1 VFRVTASVE
10 VLIALGQPVL
20 AGGFLSGHY
29 ALLAWHATNAT
40 ATGLTAIAMTAA
52 GVLLWRPGRG
62 PLWPAVASAALFGLE
77 ALQIVLG
84 YTRVL
89 AVHIPLGVAIIGCL
103 ALLTVWA
110 WRPATPPE
118 PATDPEPVSP
128 ALAGPD
134 PASPVLADLDPVS
147 PVLADPEPVS
157 PALAERG
164 RS

>member
-1 VFRVTASVE
+1 VE
-10 VLIALGQPVL
+10 VLLALAQPVL

-29 ALLAWHATNAT
+29 ALLAWHAANAT
-40 ATGLTAIAMTAA
+40 ATGLTATVMTAA

-62 PLWPAVASAALFGLE
+62 PLWPALASAALFGLE
-77 ALQIVLG
+77 ALQIALG
-84 YTRVL
+84 YARVL

-110 WRPATPPE
+110 WRPVPPPE
-118 PATDPEPVSP
+118 PAADPEPVSP
-128 ALAGPD
+128 ALAD
-134 PASPVLADLDPVS
+134 PEPVS

-157 PALAERG
+157 PAVAERG